1 MVSPRGSRCE
11 SSLRSLCS
19 SKPRPVSCRQ
29 ALDGATGH
37 CGGID
42 MVSELETN
50 KNNVA
55 GVYDLIAE
63 ETPFVIDG

>member
-1 MVSPRGSRCE
+1 
-11 SSLRSLCS
+11 
-19 SKPRPVSCRQ
+19 
-29 ALDGATGH
+29 
-37 CGGID
+37 